1 MPEVTVG
8 GSISYGNIYDFV
20 NFIDEVSDGSKTW
33 LQWESSNR
41 RRQVDLRVTVLQ
53 HNDAG
58 EIVEIRIHFL
68 PFPHVARLREGLYN
82 RLAGSP
88 VASHFA

>member
-33 LQWESSNR
+33 LQWEAAI
-41 RRQVDLRVTVLQ
+41 
-53 HNDAG
+53 DAG
-58 EIVEIRIHFL
+58 SRSTGDR
-68 PFPHVARLREGLYN
+68 PA
-82 RLAGSP
+82 AQ
-88 VASHFA
+88 

>member
-33 LQWESSNR
+33 LQWEAAI
-41 RRQVDLRVTVLQ
+41 
-53 HNDAG
+53 DAG
-58 EIVEIRIHFL
+58 KSIY
-68 PFPHVARLREGLYN
+68 G
-82 RLAGSP
+82 
-88 VASHFA
+88 